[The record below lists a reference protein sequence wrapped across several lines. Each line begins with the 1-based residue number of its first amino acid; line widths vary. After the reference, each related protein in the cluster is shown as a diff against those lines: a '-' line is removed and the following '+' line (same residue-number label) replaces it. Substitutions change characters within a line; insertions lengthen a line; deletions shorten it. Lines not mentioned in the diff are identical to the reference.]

1 MIDIS
6 VQNITKAFE
15 EGNDILSG
23 LSFDVN
29 EGERVG
35 LLGKNG
41 AGKTTLIRLITGEL
55 EPDEGV
61 IVTPA
66 FKKLGLI
73 SQIPEFPHGFTAEDV
88 LRTAFD
94 RLNAIKLE
102 MEELEN
108 KMSGGGGGPG
118 DTGDRGDTVDAGDTG
133 DASKDILAAYDGLA
147 YEFERSGGYNMEVDL
162 NRVVNGLRIPHSQRG
177 QLFDSLSG
185 GEKTRINLARLILED
200 TNILLLDEPTNH
212 LDMRAVEWL
221 EEFLLKFK
229 GTVLVISHDRYFL
242 DKTISRAI
250 EINDGKPEFYSG
262 NYSFYVTEKQQRY
275 ELQLEKYQ
283 REQAEARR
291 LNEAADRLYMWGTGN
306 KALMRKSFAI
316 RTRAQRAISTDKP
329 GRDKTMRVKFG
340 EREFKGDEVLV
351 AAELVK
357 SFDERKLIDIGELVV
372 HGGER
377 IAVIGDN
384 GAGKT
389 TLVKLIM
396 GEIAPDSGFIKLG
409 PSVKPAHLPQIVRFD
424 HPRRTLHDTLVYGLN
439 ISPQMARNRL
449 GAFMF
454 SGEDVFK
461 QVGDL
466 SGGEKSRL
474 RLCMLMNSE
483 INLLVLDEPT
493 NHLDLPS
500 REWIEGAV
508 DKYAGT
514 LIFISHD
521 RYFIDRFATRIWEL
535 ENGVFTDF
543 HGTYS
548 TYRLQKA
555 SNHKAA
561 PAARQPKERAAKI
574 KPSDIQKELRGLER
588 EIGKLEDELECIK
601 NQREEF
607 SSDYQKLMELDER
620 ELMAHARLDD
630 LLEDWEQLAGGEP
643 E

>member
-6 VQNITKAFE
+6 VQNIKKAFE
-15 EGNDILSG
+15 EGNDILSD

-41 AGKTTLIRLITGEL
+41 AGKTTLLRLITGEL

-61 IVTPA
+61 IVTPG

-73 SQIPEFPHGFTAEDV
+73 SQIPEFPAGFAGEDV

-94 RLNAIKLE
+94 RLNAIKQEMAGLE
-102 MEELEN
+102 NRMSGDELSEELLTSYD
-108 KMSGGGGGPG
+108 K
-118 DTGDRGDTVDAGDTG
+118 
-133 DASKDILAAYDGLA
+133 LAF
-147 YEFERSGGYNMEVDL
+147 EFERSGGYNMEVDL
-162 NRVVNGLRIPHSQRG
+162 NRVVNGLRIPPSQRG

-221 EEFLLKFK
+221 EEFLSRFK

-262 NYSFYVTEKQQRY
+262 NYSYYVVEKQRRY
-275 ELQLEKYQ
+275 EQQLEKYQ
-283 REQAEARR
+283 REQTEAKR
-291 LNEAADRLYMWGTGN
+291 LNDAADRLKLWGTGN
-306 KALMRKSFAI
+306 KNLMKKSFAI
-316 RTRAQRAISTDKP
+316 RTRAQRVLQTDKP
-329 GRDKTMRVKFG
+329 GRDKSIRARFG
-340 EREFKGDEVLV
+340 EREFKGDEVMV
-351 AAELVK
+351 VGGLVK
-357 SFDERKLIDIGELVV
+357 SYDERKLIDIEELVV

-396 GEIAPDSGFIKLG
+396 GEVDPDDGFVKLG

-424 HPRRTLHDTLVYGLN
+424 HPRRSLMDTLIYDLN

-449 GAFMF
+449 GAFTF

-461 QVGDL
+461 IVGDL

-483 INLLVLDEPT
+483 INLLILDEPT

-500 REWIEGAV
+500 REWIEDAV
-508 DKYAGT
+508 DRYAGT
-514 LIFISHD
+514 LVFISHD
-521 RYFIDRFATRIWEL
+521 RYFIDRFATRVWEL
-535 ENGVFTDF
+535 EDGAFTDF
-543 HGTYS
+543 YGTYS
-548 TYRLQKA
+548 EYRSYKA
-555 SNHKAA
+555 QNQAA
-561 PAARQPKERAAKI
+561 TPAAKGRAEKAGAKAKVKT
-574 KPSDIQKELRGLER
+574 KPSDFQKELRRLER
-588 EIGKLEDELECIK
+588 DIGKFEDELEDVK
-601 NQREEF
+601 NLREEY
-607 SSDYQKLMELDER
+607 SSDYEKLMELDKR
-620 ELMAHARLDD
+620 EVAIQEALDE
-630 LLEDWEQLAGGEP
+630 LLAEWEKCQGE
-643 E
+643 ESVTGTVV